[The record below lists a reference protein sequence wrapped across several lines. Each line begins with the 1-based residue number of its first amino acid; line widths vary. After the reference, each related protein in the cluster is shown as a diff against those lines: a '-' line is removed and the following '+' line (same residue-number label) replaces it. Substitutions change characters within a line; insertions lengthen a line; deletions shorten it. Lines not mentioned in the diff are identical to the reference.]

1 MIIMAR
7 GVLQKKPFIRDVTG
21 VILAGGKS
29 SRFGINKALVEIN
42 GSRLIDRVTGLLS
55 PIFKRII
62 LITNSPQDYSYLRLP
77 IYEDL
82 IRGLGPIGGI
92 LTGLENIHDKAGFF
106 IACDMPFVSEDL
118 IRYMASVRGDFD
130 AVVPKIDW
138 KMEPLHALY
147 TKSCLPVIKEL
158 IASGVYQINKSFC
171 KLSVRYVNE
180 AEIKAN
186 DPQMRSFL
194 NVNRPEELVDTLN
207 RVREESL
214 FNNEVH

>member
-1 MIIMAR
+1 MAR
-7 GVLQKKPFIRDVTG
+7 TVLQNKPSIREITG

-29 SRFGINKALVEIN
+29 SRFGINKAFVEIN

-55 PIFKRII
+55 AIFKRTI
-62 LITNSPQDYSYLRLP
+62 LITNSPQEYSYLGLP

-92 LTGLENIHDKAGFF
+92 LTGLENIHDEAGFF
-106 IACDMPFVSEDL
+106 IACDMPFVNENL
-118 IRYMASVRGDFD
+118 IRYMVSVRSGFD

-147 TKSCLPVIKEL
+147 TKGCLPVIKGL
-158 IASGVYQINKSFC
+158 IASGIYQTIKSFNE
-171 KLSVRYVNE
+171 LNVRYVNE

-194 NVNRPEELVDTLN
+194 NINRPEELADILN
-207 RVREESL
+207 RVSEELMEES
-214 FNNEVH
+214 EEYE